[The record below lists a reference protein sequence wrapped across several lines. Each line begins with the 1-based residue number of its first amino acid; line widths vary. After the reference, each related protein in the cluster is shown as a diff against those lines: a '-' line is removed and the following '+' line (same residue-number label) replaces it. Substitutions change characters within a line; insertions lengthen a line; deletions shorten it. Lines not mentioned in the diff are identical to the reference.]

1 MVNEANQKSIMVRKW
16 LSNHLQNFLFDL
28 IADFK
33 FWHNG
38 DSLDFDLEENFDQ
51 LQGYDE
57 GNV

>member
-1 MVNEANQKSIMVRKW
+1 MVRKW